1 MPAPDKKKK
10 TFKKDYH
17 KSKDKSYKGSDTEKE
32 VQEKTDQTIRLNKY
46 IANAGICSRR
56 EADRL
61 ISDGHVKVNEKRVT
75 EMGYKVKRSD
85 SVKVKGKQ
93 IQSEKSV
100 YIVLNKPKGVLTT
113 ASDDRGRKTVLDF
126 FKNKIEERIYPVG
139 RLDKNSTGVL
149 LLTNDGDLT
158 KKLTHPKYN
167 KKKVYHVFLDKDLK
181 KEDAEKMVSG
191 IELDDGLMRFDAL
204 AYPDPKSKQD
214 VGVEIHSGKNRIIR
228 RMFAKLGYDVVKL
241 DRVYFAGLTK
251 KDVKRGKWRFLTDR
265 EVSNLKR
272 GTYK

>member
-1 MPAPDKKKK
+1 MTVPYKKRK
-10 TFKKDYH
+10 TYKKDFH
-17 KSKDKSYKGSDTEKE
+17 KSKNKPYKGNDKNKE
-32 VQEKTDQTIRLNKY
+32 DQEKTDQPIRLNKY

-61 ISDGHVKVNEKRVT
+61 ISDGHVKVNNTVVT
-75 EMGYKVKRSD
+75 EMGYKAEKKD
-85 SVKVKGKQ
+85 KIIVKGKL
-93 IQSEKSV
+93 IHSEKPV
-100 YIVLNKPKGVLTT
+100 YILLNKPKAVLTT

-139 RLDKNSTGVL
+139 RLDKDSTGVL

-158 KKLTHPKYN
+158 KILTHPKYN
-167 KKKVYHVFLDKDLK
+167 KKKIYHAFLNKDLI
-181 KEDAEKMVSG
+181 KEDAGKLVSG
-191 IELDDGLMRFDAL
+191 IELDDGFMKFDAL
-204 AYPDPKSKQD
+204 AYPDPKSKKD
-214 VGVEIHSGKNRIIR
+214 VGIEIHSGKNRIIR
-228 RMFAKLGYDVVKL
+228 RMFAKLGYYVVKL

-265 EVSNLKR
+265 EISNLKR